1 VTYRQPIVRAT
12 TAALGPFIVR
22 GEPGDDE
29 TGNRFGDHG
38 FPPGEY
44 VLIKEHEDVLRV
56 VTDKAFE

>member
-1 VTYRQPIVRAT
+1 VRAT

-22 GEPGDDE
+22 GEPGDDD